1 MKGRATLFCICLAVA
16 VGFGLFHVKYKVQAL
31 EEELTRLSG
40 QIVHEQEQLHVL
52 RAEWAYLNRPERL
65 EDLNGRFLHLG
76 PAMPAQM
83 SRLSDLPLRPVE
95 EPEQTQAPEAG
106 DKPAIAPELPAVPAA
121 VPVHKAGGAR

>member
-31 EEELTRLSG
+31 EEELVRLNR

-65 EDLNGRFLHLG
+65 EDLNGRFLRLG
-76 PAMPAQM
+76 PATPAQM
-83 SRLSDLPLRPVE
+83 GRLADLPVRPV
-95 EPEQTQAPEAG
+95 PQAADEAP
-106 DKPAIAPELPAVPAA
+106 DSAAPAA
-121 VPVHKAGGAR
+121 GKARKTGGAQ

>member
-31 EEELTRLSG
+31 EEELARLNS

-65 EDLNGRFLHLG
+65 EDLNSRFLGLA
-76 PAMPAQM
+76 PVTPAQLG
-83 SRLSDLPLRPVE
+83 RLSDLPPRPIE
-95 EPEQTQAPEAG
+95 EAEQGEGEEKAKDLPQA
-106 DKPAIAPELPAVPAA
+106 KPVIGAIRTGAP
-121 VPVHKAGGAR
+121 R

>member
-31 EEELTRLSG
+31 EEELARLNG

-65 EDLNGRFLHLG
+65 EDLNGRFLGLA
-76 PAMPAQM
+76 PVMPAQLG
-83 SRLSDLPLRPVE
+83 RLTDLPTRPVE
-95 EPEQTQAPEAG
+95 ETEQGENEETT
-106 DKPAIAPELPAVPAA
+106 KPAIGAIKTGAA
-121 VPVHKAGGAR
+121 R